1 MRKASNDAFSL
12 KNSMLPNAILMVGSL
27 SYLICKRIDEAMEA
41 LLDSWPEAVALA
53 LWPPNDRGE
62 CDGLLMDQA
71 DFDA

>member
-1 MRKASNDAFSL
+1 
-12 KNSMLPNAILMVGSL
+12 MVGSL
-27 SYLICKRIDEAMEA
+27 SYLICKRIDEAIEA